1 MTTTLE
7 QIEKIRDIAVEKIGL
22 ISKMASEK
30 IELLI
35 GAVEKAV
42 QKEEPATEHEEVVV
56 VTEKAPE
63 EEEKATEAVA
73 VKKSRAGRNGGQNKS
88 QLVREYISS
97 NRQARNM
104 EIVAHFKGEGIKVPA
119 SLVSLIKKEFHPSP
133 KTGKVKAKA
142 KKKVENISGLP
153 MPAMVARCLKGHP
166 DGVKLKEL
174 AMLVK
179 RAGYKYGGDKG
190 DLGIAQGVYQ
200 ALYSLNQKK
209 AHPGWVGETAVVLH
223 DSGSKRWR
231 LNPRA
236 KTAS

>member
-7 QIEKIRDIAVEKIGL
+7 QIEKIRDIAVEKISL

-42 QKEEPATEHEEVVV
+42 QKEETTADHELEVAV
-56 VTEKAPE
+56 VTEKEPE
-63 EEEKATEAVA
+63 KEKAHEAVA

-88 QLVREYISS
+88 QLVREYVSS

-104 EIVAHFKGEGIKVPA
+104 EIVAHFKSEGIKVPA

-142 KKKVENISGLP
+142 KKVENISGLP
-153 MPAMVARCLKGHP
+153 MPAMVARCLKGHA

-174 AMLVK
+174 ALLVK

-200 ALYSLNQKK
+200 ALYSLSQKK

-223 DSGSKRWR
+223 DAGSKRWR

-236 KTAS
+236 KVAS